1 MANQINCS
9 VVFTLFNVTFLG
21 KWDECGERPFLWPL
35 TSFPD
40 RHTYS
45 VHSGYLEGSVFFIVN
60 LFAVYFQHLLI
71 ATVCICIHCVNVTSM
86 LQQLVK
92 QSLTSIASSVAG

>member
-1 MANQINCS
+1 MPACLQFLFRSSLGSFDPFQYDAKKDLACMRNQSNCF
-9 VVFTLFNVTFLG
+9 VVFTLFKVTFLG

-45 VHSGYLEGSVFFIVN
+45 VHCPVLS
-60 LFAVYFQHLLI
+60 LL
-71 ATVCICIHCVNVTSM
+71 
-86 LQQLVK
+86 LL
-92 QSLTSIASSVAG
+92 